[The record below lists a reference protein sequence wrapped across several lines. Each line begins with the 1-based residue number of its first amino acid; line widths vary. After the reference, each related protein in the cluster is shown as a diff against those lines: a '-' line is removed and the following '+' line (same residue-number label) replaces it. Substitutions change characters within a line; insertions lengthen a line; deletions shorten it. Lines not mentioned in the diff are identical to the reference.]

1 MDDNKIPYIAF
12 EAEMAR
18 HERTRKRL
26 LIALVVA
33 IALLFVSNVAWLLFF
48 NQFDY
53 ATDTVTQELD
63 TGNANYIGA
72 DGSINNGEASS
83 KADENDAQGR

>member
-18 HERTRKRL
+18 HEREKLRL
-26 LIALVVA
+26 VKALIVA
-33 IALLFVSNVAWLLFF
+33 ILVIFISNAGWLLFF

-53 ATDTVTQELD
+53 AIDTVTQELD
-63 TGNANYIGA
+63 SGNANYIGA
-72 DGSINNGEASS
+72 DGTINNGEA
-83 KADENDAQGR
+83 KGN

>member
-1 MDDNKIPYIAF
+1 MERSDIPYIAF

-18 HERTRKRL
+18 HERTNKRL
-26 LIALVVA
+26 IIALIIAV
-33 IALLFVSNVAWLLFF
+33 ALLFASNIAWLWFF

-72 DGSINNGEASS
+72 NGSINNG
-83 KADENDAQGR
+83 KADGK